1 MYSIHP
7 SYLGMWAEA
16 KRRDALNLKG
26 QGPRP
31 RTVNQHPA
39 GRKWRLLGR

>member
-16 KRRDALNLKG
+16 KRRDALHLKG
-26 QGPRP
+26 RSARP
-31 RTVNQHPA
+31 QAANQHPA
-39 GRKWRLLGR
+39 GRKRRLLRR